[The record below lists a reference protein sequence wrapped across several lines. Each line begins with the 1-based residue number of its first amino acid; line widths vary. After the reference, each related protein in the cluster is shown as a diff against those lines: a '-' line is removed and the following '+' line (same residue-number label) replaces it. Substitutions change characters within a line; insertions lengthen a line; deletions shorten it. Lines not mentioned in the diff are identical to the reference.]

1 LNTQNEIIKPE
12 EFAMRA
18 LTRAPMSVVLT
29 NPRLEDNPVV
39 YVNAAFETITGYS
52 QEAAIGRNC
61 RFLQG
66 DDTDPKELARLKNA
80 IKNETEI
87 SVDLKNY
94 RADGTAFINRLMIS
108 PLTNDDGEVEFFM
121 GVQLAID
128 ADGTI
133 DGERLRREA
142 TERVLSELQHRVKNH
157 LSLIVGMIR
166 LQARGSQAATDDFS
180 TLSRRIEALQ
190 LLYEEMGD
198 TRATNANDA
207 SVAVGAYVSRIAN
220 AIAYIDG
227 RSGIRVNIDADA
239 VSVPFETATRIGLVV
254 SEILTNALQHAFKG
268 RDAGIVELRLKML
281 SQGVMRITITD
292 DGDGMPEGS
301 EWPENGNLGSRIV
314 RDLLSE
320 LDATLSVQTENQGTT
335 IAFDVP
341 HKMTE

>member
-1 LNTQNEIIKPE
+1 
-12 EFAMRA
+12 MRA

-39 YVNAAFETITGYS
+39 YVNAAFEAVTGYS
-52 QEAAIGRNC
+52 RDSAIGRNC

-66 DDTDPKELARLKNA
+66 EETDPNELARLRTA
-80 IKNETEI
+80 IIEEREI
-87 SVDLKNY
+87 SVDLMNY
-94 RADGTAFINRLMIS
+94 RADGSSFINRLMIS
-108 PLTNDDGEVEFFM
+108 PLKNDAGEVEFFM

-128 ADGTI
+128 ADGKI

-142 TERVLSELQHRVKNH
+142 TEVVLSELQHRVKNH

-166 LQARGSQAATDDFS
+166 LQARGSKAASDDFS

-198 TRATNANDA
+198 TRAGKSNDA
-207 SVAVGAYVSRIAN
+207 AIGVGAYVSRIAN

-227 RSGIRVNIDADA
+227 RSGVRVNIDADA
-239 VSVPFETATRIGLVV
+239 VSVAFETATRIGLVV
-254 SEILTNALQHAFKG
+254 SEILTNALQHAFVG

-281 SQGVMRITITD
+281 SQGVMRISITD
-292 DGDGMPEGS
+292 DGVGMPEDS
-301 EWPENGNLGSRIV
+301 QWPENGNLGSRIV

-320 LDATLSVQTENQGTT
+320 LEATLSVQKENQGTT
-335 IAFDVP
+335 IAFDIP
-341 HKMTE
+341 HRMNE